1 MNKPTQSPRQKLLLS
16 IAICSAMS
24 LGGCGGGG
32 EESPEPLSM
41 AQEDINPDKRN
52 SLSDATESNGASNS
66 SDTDATTESESSP
79 NTSSG
84 SNAPQGED
92 TAAEQPQEGENEN
105 PEPSATDTGEGSDG
119 ESGGGSGSS
128 QSSGSGGN
136 AGGSAP
142 PSYVPPVVSVPS
154 TFSGPIPSWRQSMNV
169 WEWRPIAGT
178 SLSSVAPDVM
188 PQGRLSSRIG
198 AWNGLAADTSTNK
211 LFIAGAGGH
220 FDYAG
225 NEAYSINLSDDSP
238 AWQILNQPTPDSQVV
253 WEASYYADGRPSST
267 HTYYALQYVTRLNR
281 VFRVGSGSN
290 WGSGNHKDWNMNAFN
305 VIVND
310 WDPAGTWPV
319 VDNSTPRLGYA
330 ICKNPETEEIYAA
343 GNVNLRRFDP
353 QTGVWSTLSRF
364 PQNGSSTLRRAC
376 VVDHSRNRVVFLGDR
391 YRMGVGGG
399 LVFNIANN
407 SFSTIDFSG
416 PAVSAL
422 MSADEGYAFLERT
435 NSMIHFVGGV
445 GSQVLNVNPVTWE
458 VSVQA
463 TTGGDAMP
471 NASNGVHTRF
481 QYLPGLGGFAYY
493 PSPVSGVWFLASE

>member
-1 MNKPTQSPRQKLLLS
+1 MKNLTQFSRQNLLS
-16 IAICSAMS
+16 TIAVCSAITLS
-24 LGGCGGGG
+24 ACGGGS
-32 EESPEPLSM
+32 EESTEPLSM
-41 AQEDINPDKRN
+41 AQEEVNPDKAN
-52 SLSDATESNGASNS
+52 PLSEPAETDGAQSTAGSEAS
-66 SDTDATTESESSP
+66 SESEPSTPEPSQSNP
-79 NTSSG
+79 PTNETPETEQQQESTNESAEPEAGNTSSG
-84 SNAPQGED
+84 S
-92 TAAEQPQEGENEN
+92 EGGQ
-105 PEPSATDTGEGSDG
+105 D
-119 ESGGGSGSS
+119 SGGGSGEST
-128 QSSGSGGN
+128 GG
-136 AGGSAP
+136 AP
-142 PSYVPPVVSVPS
+142 PPTYVPPVVSVPS
-154 TFSGPIPSWRQSMNV
+154 TFSGPIPSWRQGMNV
-169 WEWRPIAGT
+169 WEWRSISGS

-188 PQGRLSSRIG
+188 PQGRLASRIG

-238 AWQILNQPTPDSQVV
+238 RWQILNQPTPDAQVV

-281 VFRVGSGSN
+281 IFRVGSGSN

-305 VIVND
+305 VTVND

-319 VDNSTPRLGYA
+319 VDDSRPRLGYA
-330 ICKNPETEEIYAA
+330 ICKNPESEEIYAA
-343 GNVNLRRFDP
+343 GNYNLRRFDP
-353 QTGVWSTLSRF
+353 QTGVWSTLARF

-391 YRMGVGGG
+391 YRMNVGGG
-399 LVFNIANN
+399 LIFNIASS
-407 SFSTIDFSG
+407 SFENIDFNG

-422 MSADEGYAFLERT
+422 MSADEGYAFLEKT
-435 NSMIHFVGGV
+435 NAMIHFVGGV

-458 VSVQA
+458 VTVQA
-463 TTGGDAMP
+463 TTGGDSMP

-493 PSPVSGVWFLASE
+493 PSPASGIWFLASE